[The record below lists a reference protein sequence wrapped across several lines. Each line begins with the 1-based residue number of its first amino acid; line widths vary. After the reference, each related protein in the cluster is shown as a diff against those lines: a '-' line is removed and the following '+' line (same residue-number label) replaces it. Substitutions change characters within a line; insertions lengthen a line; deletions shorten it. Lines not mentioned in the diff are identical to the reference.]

1 MPTGEPSVPRLL
13 PAPRPSGLLTA
24 PRSVSLN
31 SPVWR
36 SRPCVVYTGDA
47 INCVSASMRGL
58 NLPLQCCLLC
68 VPPDSPGCSCL
79 RLQGGQVGR
88 APGTHPRFPP
98 SLVLLM
104 LSPLPGMLSPQFM
117 GILRSTHPSKALLKR
132 RFLPE
137 VGCPL
142 HLQIW
147 NKLHISL
154 NFCRAFPLSPPVFR
168 SQLF

>member
-13 PAPRPSGLLTA
+13 PAPRPSGLLSA

-79 RLQGGQVGR
+79 RLQGGRVGR
-88 APGTHPRFPP
+88 APETHPQFPP

-104 LSPLPGMLSPQFM
+104 LFPLSGMLSPQFM

-132 RFLPE
+132 RFLLE

-154 NFCRAFPLSPPVFR
+154 NFCSAFPLPPPVFR